1 MASLAKFFKKA
12 APLADDIAGAI
23 VNYGDDAA
31 RLAANYGDDV
41 LEAVGKS
48 NFAPWDLSKDFDSYG
63 PDDVL
68 PFGTNSY
75 GQTVIPLGNAG
86 AIIDGKTFH
95 YPTKYSPQNALKE
108 KLLDKR
114 IGVATRPESP
124 KLSNISE
131 YADPDFTFPTTTS
144 VLGDAILEHSWA
156 PTEYD
161 FLDYA
166 GSSIAPYDVFNQSLA
181 NPISTSGMV
190 IQTPEV
196 LNGISH
202 SDDGAF
208 GLRPHRNTAL
218 GRWFAKNNPNYGWDV
233 DKFPF

>member
-1 MASLAKFFKKA
+1 MALKRLFGKLVK
-12 APLADDIAGAI
+12 
-23 VNYGDDAA
+23 NYGDDAA
-31 RLAANYGDDV
+31 KLVATKGDDV
-41 LEAVGKS
+41 ARAAAKS
-48 NFAPWDLSKDFDSYG
+48 DLAPWDFSKSFDDYG
-63 PDDVL
+63 LDDAL
-68 PFGTNSY
+68 PFGTNAY
-75 GQTVIPLGNAG
+75 GQTVIPLPGGSG
-86 AIIDGKTFH
+86 AKIDGKTFH
-95 YPTKYSPQNALKE
+95 YPTRYSSQNALKE

-114 IGVATRPESP
+114 IGVATRPEAP

-131 YADPDFTFPTTTS
+131 YADPDFSFPTTTS
-144 VLGDAILEHSWA
+144 VLGDAVLEHSWV
-156 PTEYD
+156 PTAYD
-161 FLDYA
+161 DILDYA
-166 GSSIAPYDVFNQSLA
+166 GSSVAPYDVFNQTLA

-233 DKFPF
+233 DNLPF